1 MLLGLLLSF
10 LLTSAICGVH
20 AVPSYPCPPAPY
32 GGNVQPPADSF
43 PDLPDQFVLHVEAN
57 IVQKQA
63 TSEAV
68 EVYDFPN
75 KRAAMSIT
83 SNNDTVTSIFNYET
97 GERFD
102 LLADGS
108 CKTRNLSD
116 SSFDVFGFTEIK
128 AGGTPTIMKVNDVFR
143 LGQDAQRTFIG
154 ETVVRGIPVYHW
166 RTCQT
171 WKVGGEVRAA
181 FLLEYFFS
189 KPTYYT
195 ATKLSMVP
203 VRAVI
208 NGTAVNVDSEGKTM
222 DGAHNFSHVYEFSF
236 FRPGPVEDD
245 SVFEIPRGTVCKDR
259 QIAKPLPTLPDQFS
273 LSMEVYV
280 AGTPRP
286 PMTER
291 MLFDYDFGLIQTDR
305 YAPRGRG
312 ERFGLTKL
320 TIVEDYNNH
329 VQYVID
335 SFDGNCSISP
345 MPEGLS
351 TSGAGHGTHITM
363 KHGQELL
370 QFNHRKYV
378 YQGQRTLRDLRVD
391 VWANETGGMVQEL
404 YFLANWPT
412 SRMRQRLQQVNL
424 DIDLSRA

>member
-1 MLLGLLLSF
+1 M
-10 LLTSAICGVH
+10 H
-20 AVPSYPCPPAPY
+20 ASVANVVVNEEVKLRARRPAESENSKPSDNLEQIFHLRNKELQILVQIRADGNIKAFSPPY

-195 ATKLSMVP
+195 ATKLSMGHRVQ
-203 VRAVI
+203 
-208 NGTAVNVDSEGKTM
+208 
-222 DGAHNFSHVYEFSF
+222 
-236 FRPGPVEDD
+236 RP
-245 SVFEIPRGTVCKDR
+245 